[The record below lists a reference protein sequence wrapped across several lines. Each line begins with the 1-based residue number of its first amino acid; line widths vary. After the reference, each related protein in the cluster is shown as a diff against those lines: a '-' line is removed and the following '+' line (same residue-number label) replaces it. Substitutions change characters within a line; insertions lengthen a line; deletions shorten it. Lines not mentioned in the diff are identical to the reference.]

1 MVQIAVSGVVER
13 DIDFLLIEEFGA
25 SQEFLE
31 WFLQRIGIL
40 EQSEIVAIAH
50 SATTSTGETDIE
62 LTISTPRGTVMVLL
76 ENKIDANLQPRQPER
91 YRERAVR
98 YVKEGQCTA
107 CATVLVAPQVYF
119 GDEPHTMGFDHVL
132 PYEDILD
139 WFDHAEQLGER
150 RQPKIALLRRALDRG
165 SAGWKLVP
173 DETATE
179 FWRRYWELTRT
190 LAPELRMPR
199 PEVKPATSTFIY
211 FRPASLPSGAT
222 LVHKLPYG
230 NVDIQLAGKAATIDD
245 VNTKYGPLLEPG
257 MSVEAAGKSAVIRL
271 TVPPIDMRAPFLD
284 SEGAVREG
292 IWAAKLLN
300 VWFKRAGP

>member
-1 MVQIAVSGVVER
+1 MVEIAVSGVVER
-13 DIDFLLIEEFGA
+13 DIDFLLVEEFAA
-25 SQEFLE
+25 SRQFVE
-31 WFLQRIGIL
+31 WFLQRIGIV
-40 EQSEIVAIAH
+40 EQSEVVAIAH

-62 LTISTPRGTVMVLL
+62 LTISTTRGIVMVLL
-76 ENKIDANLQPRQPER
+76 ENKIAANLQPRQAER

-98 YVKEGQCTA
+98 YVKEGQCSR

-119 GDEPHTMGFDHVL
+119 AGEPQTLGFDHVL

-139 WFDHAEQLGER
+139 WFDHAEELGER
-150 RQPKIALLRRALDRG
+150 RQPKIALLRRAIDRG

-199 PEVKPATSTFIY
+199 PEVKPANSAFIY
-211 FRPASLPSGAT
+211 FRPAGLPRGVT
-222 LVHKLPYG
+222 LVHKLTYG
-230 NVDIQLAGKAATIDD
+230 YVDLQLAGKAATIDD
-245 VNTKYGPLLEPG
+245 VKAKYDPLLEPG

-292 IWAAKLLN
+292 IWAAKLIN